1 MAVSLTSVAIILF
14 VLGAI
19 PFQSSFRAPGVVEAA
34 NYLQVAGSASGQ
46 LAEILAD
53 NGSRVQLGTPLVQL
67 VNPELDIEIDLI
79 RAQRKE
85 VVALLQQSAVLDA
98 DRTREVLLKRLTALD
113 GKLDKTEKQRRE
125 LLVRAE
131 QAGIWI
137 APNIHEL
144 KGVWLARGAA
154 LGKIIYPD
162 RFSFS
167 AVVSQEE
174 ASNLFSGNI
183 SGQIA
188 VRLTGQANTNLSV
201 AGYKVIPFQH
211 ERLPS
216 AALGWN
222 AGGDIPVSGEDDQG
236 LLTVEPFFQIYA
248 DLEPSRQAV
257 LNHGHSGQIRFSLQ
271 AEPLFNQLLR
281 KARQFIQK
289 RYQT

>member
-1 MAVSLTSVAIILF
+1 
-14 VLGAI
+14 
-19 PFQSSFRAPGVVEAA
+19 VEAA
-34 NYLQVAGSASGQ
+34 NYLQVAGSTSGR
-46 LAEILAD
+46 LTKILVD
-53 NGSRVQLGTPLVQL
+53 NGSRVQQGTPLLQL

-79 RAQRKE
+79 SAQRQE
-85 VVALLQQSAVLDA
+85 VVALLQKSAVLDA
-98 DRTREVLLKRLTALD
+98 DRAREVLLKRLTALD
-113 GKLDKTEKQRRE
+113 GKLDKAEKQQRE

-131 QAGIWI
+131 QVGIWI

-144 KGVWLARGAA
+144 KGVWLPRGAA
-154 LGKIIYPD
+154 LGKIIAPD

-188 VRLTGQANTNLSV
+188 VRLTGQANTDLSV
-201 AGYKVIPFQH
+201 ARYKVIPFQH

-216 AALGWN
+216 AALGWG
-222 AGGDIPVSGEDDQG
+222 AGGDIPVSGKDDLG

-248 DLEPSRQAV
+248 DLSPSHRAV
-257 LNHGHSGQIRFSLQ
+257 LNHGHSGQIRFTLQ